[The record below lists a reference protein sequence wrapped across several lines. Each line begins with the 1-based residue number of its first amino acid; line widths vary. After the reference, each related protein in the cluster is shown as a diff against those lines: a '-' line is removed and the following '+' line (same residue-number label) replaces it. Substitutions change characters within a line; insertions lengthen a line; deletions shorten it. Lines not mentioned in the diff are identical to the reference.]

1 MEFKVGDIVRCTN
14 VDGETDYKGVGTHSI
29 ITEINLGH
37 SWPINAVDIDGTHPG
52 LEVAC
57 SESEIELVYRHNETV
72 PLEDKLREL
81 IEELRLSDQWVDS
94 TIDYD
99 AGHHNATSAAIKGI
113 EDILKEF
120 GNG

>member
-14 VDGETDYKGVGTHSI
+14 VDGDDTETGVGMHSI
-29 ITEINLGH
+29 ITEITDR
-37 SWPINAVDIDGTHPG
+37 SWPIHAVDIDGAYPG
-52 LEVAC
+52 LEVAY
-57 SESEIELVYRHNETV
+57 SESEIELVYRTV
-72 PLEDKLREL
+72 PFEDKLREL
-81 IEELRLSDQWVDS
+81 IEELRLSDKWVDS

-99 AGHHNATSAAIKGI
+99 AGHHNATNAAIKGI

>member
-14 VDGETDYKGVGTHSI
+14 VDGDDTEEVVGNHSVIIEITDR
-29 ITEINLGH
+29 
-37 SWPINAVDIDGTHPG
+37 SWPIHAIDIDGTYPG
-52 LEVAC
+52 LEIAY

-72 PLEDKLREL
+72 PIEHKLREL
-81 IEELRLSDQWVDS
+81 MEELRLSDQWVDS

-99 AGHHNATSAAIKGI
+99 AGHHNATNAAIKGI